1 MNHVKCTGRE
11 PSLTGIASILDNR
24 IKCEGAGVKNV
35 SISLTDQHAAAIEA
49 ELASDYASVSEVV
62 RAALREFLD
71 KPVGPGLDQIDADIA
86 RYQKGAKLADRDEA
100 RRRIR
105 AAIPE

>member
-1 MNHVKCTGRE
+1 M
-11 PSLTGIASILDNR
+11 
-24 IKCEGAGVKNV
+24 KNV

-49 ELASDYASVSEVV
+49 ELASGDYASVSEVV

-71 KPVGPGLDQIDADIA
+71 RPTGPDLKQIDADIA
-86 RYQKGAKLADRDEA
+86 RYRAGATLTGADAA

-105 AAIPE
+105 AAIAE

>member
-1 MNHVKCTGRE
+1 M
-11 PSLTGIASILDNR
+11 
-24 IKCEGAGVKNV
+24 KNV

-49 ELASDYASVSEVV
+49 ELASGDYASVSEVV

-71 KPVGPGLDQIDADIA
+71 RPVGPGLEQIDADIA
-86 RYQKGAKLADRDEA
+86 RYQAGARLADRDEA